1 MLPVKPYRQKAG
13 LCGVAS
19 LKMVLDYFGLQK
31 SEAELEKLTGANA
44 QKGTSLEGIKKAAQQ
59 FGFLV
64 DIKDEADFGD
74 IKFWLDKKVP
84 LIVDWFSVYGG
95 YIEGHYS
102 VVIGLDKNYIY
113 MQDPEIAKIRKIKRK
128 DFKRVWFDFDGDFIR
143 DKNNLILRRL
153 IIIKPQ

>member
-1 MLPVKPYRQKAG
+1 MLPVKLYRQKAG

-44 QKGTSLEGIKKAAQQ
+44 QKGTSLEDIKKAAQQ

-84 LIVDWFSVYGG
+84 LIV
-95 YIEGHYS
+95 EGHYS